1 MILTSPAHRTSIIT
15 KKLAL
20 GLMISLISA
29 VCISTCLPAA
39 TAGKLDKK
47 DIRDRFDYIP
57 PAGLES
63 FELVS
68 KERGY
73 NIYEGTIKGFNPID
87 GTPFPSSFFYYRS
100 EKMGKR
106 PLVLIQP
113 VIRGITP
120 VELGLAKFFASE
132 GYHAFI
138 SKIPEDISELSRP
151 MSDFDNFLLRATA
164 AVRSQLDILVA
175 RAEVDENKIAA
186 IGSSLGGIRTTLLLG
201 VDPRP
206 RAAMIYVAGGNI
218 PYILAHT
225 DQELLVN
232 YRNHRMR
239 TDGISSLKEYEQR
252 VRSHMEIDP
261 LALAP
266 YIKTD
271 RLQMVISQ
279 NDLTVPTSKQYE
291 LWSALGR
298 PKAQVVGAGHVGSVI
313 TSYFHRKKI
322 LQFFKKKWDTKT
334 NKSLGRF
341 SKNESRHSD
350 R

>member
-1 MILTSPAHRTSIIT
+1 MIFTSPVRLHTIIT
-15 KKLAL
+15 KKLVL
-20 GLMISLISA
+20 GLLITA
-29 VCISTCLPAA
+29 TTALCTSTCLPAA
-39 TAGKLDKK
+39 SVIKK
-47 DIRDRFDYIP
+47 DIRQRFDYTP
-57 PAGLES
+57 PKGLLS
-63 FELVS
+63 FELAS

-73 NIYEGTIKGFNPID
+73 NIYEGTVDGINPID
-87 GTPFPSSFFYYRS
+87 GSPFPSSFLYYQS
-100 EKMGKR
+100 DKIGKR

-138 SKIPEDISELSRP
+138 SKIPEDISDTNRP

-164 AVRSQLDILVA
+164 AVRSQLDILAA
-175 RAEVDENKIAA
+175 RSEVDESKIAA

-206 RAAMIYVAGGNI
+206 RAAMIYVAGGDI
-218 PYILAHT
+218 PYILANT

-232 YRNHRMR
+232 YRNYRMR
-239 TDGISSLKEYEQR
+239 TDGISSLKEYENR
-252 VRSHMEIDP
+252 VRAQMEVDP
-261 LALAP
+261 LELAP

-279 NDLTVPTSKQYE
+279 NDLTVPTSKQYQ

-298 PKAQVVGAGHVGSVI
+298 PKAEIVGAGHVGSVI

-322 LQFFKKKWDTKT
+322 LQFFQKRWEIK
-334 NKSLGRF
+334 
-341 SKNESRHSD
+341 
-350 R
+350 

>member
-1 MILTSPAHRTSIIT
+1 MNLTSPVFNGPIIS

-20 GLMISLISA
+20 GLMLSLMTW
-29 VCISTCLPAA
+29 VCTSTCLPAA
-39 TAGKLDKK
+39 TVDKK

-63 FELVS
+63 FELAS

-73 NIYEGTIKGFNPID
+73 NIYEGTVRGFNPVS
-87 GTPFPSSFFYYRS
+87 GAPFPSSFLYYQTHQS
-100 EKMGKR
+100 GVR
-106 PLVLIQP
+106 PLILIQP

-138 SKIPEDISELSRP
+138 SKIPEDISDTNRP

-164 AVRSQLDILVA
+164 AVRSQLDVLGA
-175 RAEVDENKIAA
+175 RPEVDENKIAA

-206 RAAMIYVAGGNI
+206 RAAMIYVAGGDI
-218 PYILAHT
+218 PYILANT

-239 TDGISSLKEYEQR
+239 TDGISSLKEYEAR
-252 VRSHMEIDP
+252 VRSHMEVDP

-266 YIKTD
+266 YIKSD
-271 RLQMVISQ
+271 RVQMVISQ

-298 PKAQVVGAGHVGSVI
+298 PKAEIVGAGHVGSVI

-322 LQFFKKKWDTKT
+322 LQFFKKRWEIK
-334 NKSLGRF
+334 
-341 SKNESRHSD
+341 
-350 R
+350 